1 MRTSALSRFTKLE
14 FRNGKSLGN
23 RVVVPPMASETADE
37 SGIVTGKTV
46 SHYSSLA
53 KSRAGLVMVEYTY
66 VHSSGRSEVHQLGIQ
81 SDAHIA
87 GLRRIV
93 KVIHESGAL
102 AGIQLTHAGG
112 KTSRDLTGGVLMAP
126 SQVPVPV
133 KDQNMETPDAMS
145 ELEIALW
152 KDAFAVAVGRAEAA
166 GFDLVEL
173 HAAHGYGLNQWLSP
187 ITNRRSDAYGGTIAN
202 NARILFE
209 IIDEAKKRH
218 GNLLFAVRMPGQD
231 FLDGGLRST
240 DALWIAKELE
250 ALGLD
255 IIDVSSGIGGWRRPR
270 ERSGEGYLFTEAAM
284 IQSAVSTPVIGVGG
298 IEHGRFID
306 EALSSQMISLVA
318 VGRAILKGPEAWGA
332 TNLRFHP
339 VLI

>member
-1 MRTSALSRFTKLE
+1 MPTSR
-14 FRNGKSLGN
+14 G
-23 RVVVPPMASETADE
+23 
-37 SGIVTGKTV
+37 
-46 SHYSSLA
+46 
-53 KSRAGLVMVEYTY
+53 
-66 VHSSGRSEVHQLGIQ
+66 
-81 SDAHIA
+81 
-87 GLRRIV
+87 RRIV

-133 KDQNMETPDAMS
+133 NDQNMETPDAMS

-152 KDAFAVAVGRAEAA
+152 KDAFAVAVGRSEAA

-231 FLDGGLRST
+231 FWMGDCAHRCIM
-240 DALWIAKELE
+240 DRQ
-250 ALGLD
+250 
-255 IIDVSSGIGGWRRPR
+255 GWKPW
-270 ERSGEGYLFTEAAM
+270 
-284 IQSAVSTPVIGVGG
+284 V
-298 IEHGRFID
+298 
-306 EALSSQMISLVA
+306 
-318 VGRAILKGPEAWGA
+318 
-332 TNLRFHP
+332 
-339 VLI
+339 